1 MFDKHPSKIEITNFN
16 YELPA
21 SKIAAYPLKNRD
33 ESKLLVYK
41 NQKIQ
46 SDKFINLDTFINK
59 KSVLVFNNSKVIHAR
74 LNFIN
79 SNNKEIEIFCL
90 EPDSIIKDMS
100 IAMAL
105 KKTATW
111 HCLVGNLKNWKE
123 EWLVLNSKLV
133 TLKAKI
139 VERKINFVTV
149 IFEWEPIDLCF
160 SEMLSEIGSIPIP
173 PYLKRKSDKDD
184 QSRYQTIYASQNGS
198 VAAPTAGLHFTDKIF
213 KKLKT
218 KSVKTIDV
226 TLHVGAGTFKPIK
239 TETLNEH
246 IMHAEWIEV
255 DILTIKSIIKNIAN
269 DIIAVGTTSLRT
281 IETLH
286 WMGVK
291 LFLNPNQNLQDVQ
304 IYQWDVYELIHKNI
318 DVTLSL
324 TALINW
330 MQLNNLKK
338 LICQTQ
344 ILIAP
349 PYQLQIVKGIIT
361 NFHQPQSTL
370 LLLISSI
377 VGNSW
382 KEIYRHALDHD
393 YRFLSYGD
401 SSLLFK

>member
-1 MFDKHPSKIEITNFN
+1 MFDKHPSKIKITNFN

-291 LFLNPNQNLQDVQ
+291 LFLNPNQNLQDLQ